1 MARLGSENMENYNI
15 VTRYINPYPDVYT
28 MIGDCGIRSCLVIG
42 DTSTIILDHLWTDGR
57 FIQ

>member
-1 MARLGSENMENYNI
+1 MENYNI